1 MQTCSCPAP
10 AFSGYTLV
18 CTALSGSGRSGM
30 VHRLVSDTTGPRS
43 LLFDILLRPA
53 TTATKQRAK

>member
-18 CTALSGSGRSGM
+18 CTALSNSGRSGL
-30 VHRLVSDTTGPRS
+30 VHHLVTDTTGPTEFRYR
-43 LLFDILLRPA
+43 LIA
-53 TTATKQRAK
+53 AKPEKTVPRQA